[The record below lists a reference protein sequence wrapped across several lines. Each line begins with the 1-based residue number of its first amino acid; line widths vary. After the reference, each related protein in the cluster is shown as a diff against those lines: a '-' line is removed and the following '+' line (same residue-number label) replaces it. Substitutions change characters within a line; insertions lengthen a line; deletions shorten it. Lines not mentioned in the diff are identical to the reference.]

1 LPIIDSYNLPAP
13 VFEAIKNRPYSRGDS
28 EISVTGLILPPRIR
42 QLSDR
47 LGDKL
52 EVEAAD
58 QLYAMSGSAVH
69 AVLEWAG
76 KTLDPERYILEER
89 LFAEVLGWK
98 ISGQIDVNDR
108 QEKLIQDYKNTSY
121 WVAIYGAKDEWTQQL
136 NIYRWLAYKNGYDV
150 NRLEVFA
157 NFRDWNKMKSYR
169 ERDYPQVGFKVI
181 PIEVWPLEQTEKF
194 VHQRVAIHQESET
207 IATSSLPMCT
217 AEERWTKGGG
227 WAVKVDGHKSAKKIC
242 DTKQEAL
249 SWMSANVKDPAILAR
264 TKLEPRSGEQRRC
277 IGYCPVRFHCDYGKG
292 VAKK

>member
-1 LPIIDSYNLPAP
+1 MPIIDSYNLPAP

-42 QLSDR
+42 QLSER

-121 WVAIYGAKDEWTQQL
+121 WVAIYGAKD
-136 NIYRWLAYKNGYDV
+136 
-150 NRLEVFA
+150 VF
-157 NFRDWNKMKSYR
+157 
-169 ERDYPQVGFKVI
+169 
-181 PIEVWPLEQTEKF
+181 L
-194 VHQRVAIHQESET
+194 
-207 IATSSLPMCT
+207 
-217 AEERWTKGGG
+217 
-227 WAVKVDGHKSAKKIC
+227 
-242 DTKQEAL
+242 
-249 SWMSANVKDPAILAR
+249 
-264 TKLEPRSGEQRRC
+264 
-277 IGYCPVRFHCDYGKG
+277 
-292 VAKK
+292 